1 MACVVVV
8 GSQWGDEGKGKV
20 VDLLA
25 ERADIVARFQGGNN
39 AGHTVVFSGQTYI
52 LHLIPSGIFHQGK
65 LAVLGNG
72 VVVDPEALIEEIDG
86 LAKLGVEVGDNF
98 KVSDE
103 ANLIMPYHKAMDRLR
118 ESLKGE
124 GKIGTTGRGIGPAYE
139 DKMAR
144 SGVRV
149 SDLRRKDER
158 AFCDRLKSIVEEKNV
173 LMRSHFK
180 SDAVFDVSEI
190 FDRYAALYERIAP
203 HLCDTSLLLNQA
215 IDAGQSVL
223 FEGAQGTLLDVDH
236 GTYPFVTSSSTV
248 AGGACTGC
256 GVGPTKITGVLGIVK
271 AYTTRVGEGPLPTE
285 LRDDPVGAILQERG
299 QEIGATTGRV
309 RRCGWFDAVVVRESA
324 RLNGMSGLAIT
335 KLDVLDSLETV
346 KIAVA
351 YRDPEGNEVAS
362 LPHHVGTLAELTPI
376 YEELPGWQSS
386 TRGLRDYGRLPAA
399 AQAYLERIAELT
411 GVPLVL
417 VSTGPSR
424 EETIVLEELF

>member
-1 MACVVVV
+1 
-8 GSQWGDEGKGKV
+8 
-20 VDLLA
+20 
-25 ERADIVARFQGGNN
+25 
-39 AGHTVVFSGQTYI
+39 
-52 LHLIPSGIFHQGK
+52 
-65 LAVLGNG
+65 
-72 VVVDPEALIEEIDG
+72 
-86 LAKLGVEVGDNF
+86 VGDNF

-144 SGVRV
+144 SGVRF

-180 SDAVFDVSEI
+180 SDVVFDVSEI

-285 LRDDPVGAILQERG
+285 LQDDPVGAILQERG

-399 AQAYLERIAELT
+399 AQAYLERIAELI